1 MNEIRTPETKL
12 AAAEHSRGF
21 RWTIG
26 LLVVVPLTVGGVLLS
41 GVGQD
46 DSPPATVVQLQSAS
60 TPLSGAKKT
69 MTDKEYVKALIGR
82 WQSPESYGKITLTL
96 KPEGK
101 GTMYVEFSTVYS
113 LLVDDEL
120 LIDIT
125 WKVKDGRCVFTSIR
139 GQPKAAFELVTKIK
153 GTVRDQK
160 IIKVTKDQAIF
171 FDDKRKKTNKVW
183 KRLKDKKKT

>member
-12 AAAEHSRGF
+12 AASEHSRGF
-21 RWTIG
+21 RWTIA
-26 LLVVVPLTVGGVLLS
+26 LLVVIPLTVGGVLLS

-46 DSPPATVVQLQSAS
+46 DSPSETAVQLQSAS
-60 TPLSGAKKT
+60 NPLSGSKQKT
-69 MTDKEYVKALIGR
+69 SDEEYIKALIGR
-82 WQSPESYGKITLTL
+82 WQSSESYGKITLTL

-139 GQPKAAFELVTKIK
+139 GQPKAAFDLVTKIK